1 VLRELAPRVLGT
13 LARRSGDFASAEDAV
28 QEALLA
34 AALRWPD
41 DGVPESPSA
50 WLLQTATRRLID
62 QRRSE
67 QSRRARE
74 DLVALE
80 PSAAGAACD
89 RDDSLTLLLLC
100 CHPALTEPTAIAL
113 TLRAVGGLTTL
124 EIARAFLVSE
134 ATMAR
139 RIARAKQ
146 RIRESQVP
154 FRMPTDDELPA
165 RLRSVLRVLYLIF
178 NEGYASSAGPH
189 VQRAELAQ
197 EAIRLT
203 RMLARGLPDDGEVLS
218 LLALML
224 LLDARR
230 PARTGADGELIPLA
244 EQDRR
249 LWDRAQ
255 IAEGVA
261 LLEGAFGKGTPGEY
275 RLQAAIA
282 ALHDQA
288 PTASETDWPQ
298 IHALYELLE
307 RLTGSPVVTLNRAVA
322 AALAD
327 GPAAGLAVLDGVE
340 GRLAGSHRVDAV
352 RAYLLELAG
361 DAEGARERYRAA
373 AARATSVPERN
384 HLVLRAARLA
394 GRRTLSP

>member
-34 AALRWPD
+34 AALRWPR
-41 DGVPESPSA
+41 DGIPESPSA
-50 WLLQTATRRLID
+50 WLLQAATRRLID

-67 QSRRARE
+67 QSRRTRE
-74 DLVALE
+74 GLAALE
-80 PSAAGAACD
+80 RAVAGPAAD
-89 RDDSLTLLLLC
+89 RDDSLTLLFLC
-100 CHPALTEPTAIAL
+100 CHPALSQPAAIGL
-113 TLRAVGGLTTL
+113 TLRAVGGLTTAQ
-124 EIARAFLVSE
+124 IARAFLVCE
-134 ATMAR
+134 ATMAQ
-139 RIARAKQ
+139 RITRAKQ
-146 RIRESQVP
+146 RIRDSQVP
-154 FRMPTDDELPA
+154 FRMPTADELPA
-165 RLRSVLRVLYLIF
+165 RLSSVLRVLYLVF

-189 VQRAELAQ
+189 VQRAELAH

-203 RMLARGLPDDGEVLS
+203 RTLARGLPDDGEVLS

-230 PARTGADGELIPLA
+230 PARTGAGGELIPLA

-249 LWDRAQ
+249 QWDRAQ

-261 LLEGAFGKGTPGEY
+261 LLDSAFGKGTPGEY

-282 ALHDQA
+282 ALHDRA
-288 PTASETDWPQ
+288 ASAAETDWPQ
-298 IHALYELLE
+298 IHALYGLLE
-307 RLTGSPVVTLNRAVA
+307 QLTGSPVVTLNRAVA
-322 AALAD
+322 AAMAD
-327 GPAAGLAVLDGVE
+327 GPAAGLVVLDSLDH
-340 GRLAGSHRVDAV
+340 RLAASHRVDAV

-361 DAEGARERYRAA
+361 DIDGAREHYRTA

-394 GRRTLSP
+394 R